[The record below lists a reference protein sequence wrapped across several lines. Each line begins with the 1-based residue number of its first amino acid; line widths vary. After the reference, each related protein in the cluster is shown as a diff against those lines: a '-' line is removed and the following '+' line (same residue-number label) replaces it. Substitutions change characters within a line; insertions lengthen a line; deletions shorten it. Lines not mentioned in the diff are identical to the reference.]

1 MKATFALLMAA
12 AVCGPELCLADAPA
26 ITDGPQRTEIAGGY
40 TYIRANAPPGQCDCF
55 SMNGGSLSVAQP
67 LSSPK
72 FAVVFDA
79 TLAHGSGI
87 SAGRYDLTLSTFTV
101 GIRYRPIPN
110 SQWSPFSQILLGAAH
125 ATGSLVTGDT
135 PAANDGSL
143 KFAGTV
149 GGGLDYWLN
158 NRWSLRV
165 LEADYLLTTY
175 SNRTN
180 NQQSNLRLSIG
191 AAYHFGGH

>member
-1 MKATFALLMAA
+1 MKATFALLVVAA
-12 AVCGPELCLADAPA
+12 CGPALCLADASA
-26 ITDGPQRTEIAGGY
+26 IGDGPQRTEIAGGY

-67 LSSPK
+67 LMSPK
-72 FAVVFDA
+72 FAFVFDA
-79 TLAHGSGI
+79 TVAHGSGI
-87 SAGRYDLTLSTFTV
+87 GAGGYDLTLSTFTA
-101 GIRYRPIPN
+101 GIRYRPIPY
-110 SQWSPFSQILLGAAH
+110 SQWSPFSQIMLGAAH

-135 PAANDGSL
+135 PAANDASL

-165 LEADYLLTTY
+165 IEADYLYTTY
-175 SNRTN
+175 SNRVN
-180 NQQSNLRLSIG
+180 NHQNNLRLSIG
-191 AAYHFGGH
+191 AAYHFGSH